1 MRKGL
6 LETVITG
13 ASTRTSHAQVV
24 NELGK
29 AIIAGDFP
37 IGAILPGD
45 AELAQ
50 RFKVSRTVLREAM
63 KTLAAKGLIV
73 PRARIGCVG
82 PLLAHDQCHAACQ
95 QRLADT

>member
-29 AIIAGDFP
+29 AIIAGEFP

-50 RFKVSRTVLREAM
+50 LHEQAHARCFIANSLKTEIVVEAPAM
-63 KTLAAKGLIV
+63 EPG
-73 PRARIGCVG
+73 
-82 PLLAHDQCHAACQ
+82 
-95 QRLADT
+95 